1 MYTPPPFFENENQRR
16 RAVAWVVALAATL
29 PTATQRNEYPLYQPS
44 PPGEL
49 TLSEASPPLETDVY
63 RVLYRSSATN
73 RSSNQELLE
82 LLEEAH
88 QFNRK
93 HQITGML
100 LYSEGQFVQA
110 IEGPQDVVLALYG
123 RIQHDARHQQV
134 ETVREG
140 PIPSRQFAEW
150 SMDFGFAALFEPKQ
164 AGSLLAQPAALPG
177 LSTTSAHLKV
187 LMEAF
192 IG

>member
-29 PTATQRNEYPLYQPS
+29 PTATQRNEYPLYQSS

-49 TLSEASPPLETDVY
+49 TPPEAGARPETGVY
-63 RVLYRSSATN
+63 RVLYRSSATK

-88 QFNRK
+88 QFNRE

-123 RIQHDARHQQV
+123 RIQYDARHQQV

-140 PIPSRQFAEW
+140 PIPARQFAEW
-150 SMDFGFAALFEPKQ
+150 SMDFGFAALLEPEQ
-164 AGSLLAQPAALPG
+164 AGNPLVQPAALPG